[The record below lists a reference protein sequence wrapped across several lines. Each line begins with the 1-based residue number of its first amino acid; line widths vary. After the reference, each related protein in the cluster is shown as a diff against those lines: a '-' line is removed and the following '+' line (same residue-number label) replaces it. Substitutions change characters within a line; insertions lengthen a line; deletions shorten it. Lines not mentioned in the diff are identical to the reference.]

1 MEHSREQGRGD
12 VEWHTG
18 SSGQESGKGKEEGST
33 APPMVSYLHLG
44 AFAFDLHYL
53 LREPIDFKGDELSVA
68 DSFPRVEGN
77 WDLQCL
83 PRLYHVHTEVHLN
96 VWGVGV

>member
-1 MEHSREQGRGD
+1 MILGGAFPGAGKRGCG
-12 VEWHTG
+12 VARVW
-18 SSGQESGKGKEEGST
+18 EEGSEV
-33 APPMVSYLHLG
+33 PPMVSYLHFC
-44 AFAFDLHYL
+44 AFAFDLHCL

-83 PRLYHVHTEVHLN
+83 PRLYHVHIEVHLD
-96 VWGVGV
+96 VWSVGV